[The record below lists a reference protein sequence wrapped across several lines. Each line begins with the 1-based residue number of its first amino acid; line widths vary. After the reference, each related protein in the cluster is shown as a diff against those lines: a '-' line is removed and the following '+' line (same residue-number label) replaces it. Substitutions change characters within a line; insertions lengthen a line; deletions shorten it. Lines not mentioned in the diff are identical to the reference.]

1 MDYSFFTMPVH
12 PTSRDY
18 TETLQEDRRIITLA
32 DELGFKEAFVGEHVT
47 DLAENVPSSTV
58 FLASLIDCTER
69 IVLGTGTGNLPNHH
83 PARVAAEI
91 AMLDHLL
98 KSPLMA
104 SPMPLVMAAA
114 APATPPVILPAS
126 SPIDPTAVPA
136 LPVIASVIC

>member
-18 TETLQEDRRIITLA
+18 TETLQEDRGIITLA

-69 IVLGTGTGNLPNHH
+69 IVLGTGTVNLPNHH

-98 KSPLMA
+98 KGRLMFGISLGA
-104 SPMPLVMAAA
+104 SNWMPK
-114 APATPPVILPAS
+114 S
-126 SPIDPTAVPA
+126 SGIWTKTERRCSSNP
-136 LPVIASVIC
+136 